1 MNLTLLHPR
10 IHIRILDHPS
20 DRLVAF
26 AAAVAAVAAVVVVV
40 VVVAALAVSIVRP
53 LLASA

>member
-20 DRLVAF
+20 SDRLVAF
-26 AAAVAAVAAVVVVV
+26 AAAVAAVVVAV
-40 VVVAALAVSIVRP
+40 VVVAALAVSVVLP

>member
-10 IHIRILDHPS
+10 NHIRILDHPSS

-26 AAAVAAVAAVVVVV
+26 AAAVAAV
-40 VVVAALAVSIVRP
+40 VVVAALAVSVVLP

>member
-40 VVVAALAVSIVRP
+40 AALAVSIVLP

>member
-26 AAAVAAVAAVVVVV
+26 AAAVAAV
-40 VVVAALAVSIVRP
+40 VVVAALAVSVVLP

>member
-20 DRLVAF
+20 SDRLVAF
-26 AAAVAAVAAVVVVV
+26 AAAVAAV
-40 VVVAALAVSIVRP
+40 VVVAALAVSVVLP